1 MSERGSAISTNEGLT
16 VGDKQAAPRGDE
28 VAPHNYIAIQKPD
41 AETFLPVYS
50 LHSSSILEWE
60 CDGDLTVPGSGVG
73 EEGGECFGTVVE
85 QGDRESEMMGHRM
98 MGMGDGKRE
107 RFVMFLSSTHL
118 PPVLDGCGAG
128 G

>member
-1 MSERGSAISTNEGLT
+1 M
-16 VGDKQAAPRGDE
+16 
-28 VAPHNYIAIQKPD
+28 APHNYIAIQKPD

-107 RFVMFLSSTHL
+107 RGLSCSFHL
-118 PPVLDGCGAG
+118 RTCPRFWTVVEQGDREKERER
-128 G
+128 